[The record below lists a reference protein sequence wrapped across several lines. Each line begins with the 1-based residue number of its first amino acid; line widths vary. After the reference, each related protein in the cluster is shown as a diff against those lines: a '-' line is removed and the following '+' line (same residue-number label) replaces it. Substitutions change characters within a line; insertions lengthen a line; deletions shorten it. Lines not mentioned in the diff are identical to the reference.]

1 MACHS
6 HAANVRIV
14 FFSPLICWGFCSKKL
29 YPWTIL
35 QIRGEPKKSCCLLS
49 LLLFFPF
56 PLFCLGSCGWFTYS
70 PIQVLTVISSETQK
84 HRFSKVWPLIL
95 LPLCYLNRCAIVAPA
110 LTGTPPHWFISPVG
124 LLAAAGDRTEEPGL
138 SHQGNESEK
147 REEGEEHYYLLA
159 ASLCS
164 QATLCSHLPMPHIQ
178 MQPISAFIR
187 WQHTQ
192 TFKWLNAS
200 CSKLNKIVIPA
211 LSRATQIKHWTQM
224 TLNISTVICSVHKV
238 HFTTLQFII
247 GLRVTSHLYN
257 ITVDSAYSSSTS
269 VFSLQIGHLNDLFPF
284 DSLCLGST
292 EQSSPRI

>member
-1 MACHS
+1 MLHCQDCLFPLWFVEVFA
-6 HAANVRIV
+6 VRNCT
-14 FFSPLICWGFCSKKL
+14 PEPCSKLEVSQKRAAVCSL
-29 YPWTIL
+29 C
-35 QIRGEPKKSCCLLS
+35 SC
-49 LLLFFPF
+49 FFPF

-110 LTGTPPHWFISPVG
+110 LTGTPPRWFISPVG

-164 QATLCSHLPMPHIQ
+164 QATLCSHLSMPHIQ

-192 TFKWLNAS
+192 TFKWLNVS
-200 CSKLNKIVIPA
+200 RSKLNKIVIPA
-211 LSRATQIKHWTQM
+211 LSRATQIQ
-224 TLNISTVICSVHKV
+224 LNTSTVICSVH
-238 HFTTLQFII
+238 
-247 GLRVTSHLYN
+247 
-257 ITVDSAYSSSTS
+257 
-269 VFSLQIGHLNDLFPF
+269 
-284 DSLCLGST
+284 
-292 EQSSPRI
+292 